1 MFINLCCIDFYSLL
15 NHGLCGLGICCMHW
29 FVYDICDNVKAG
41 TILYGIVILAFV
53 AMKPCIIV
61 YDFCYVLRF
70 EKMGVSLV

>member
-1 MFINLCCIDFYSLL
+1 
-15 NHGLCGLGICCMHW
+15 MHW

-41 TILYGIVILAFV
+41 TILYGIVILAFIAV
-53 AMKPCIIV
+53 KPCIIV